1 MADNKFTVSLN
12 VENIGPHSEDK
23 KITFSREVSSNKAI
37 FFATNGTGKSFI
49 SRAFRLSS
57 PSMAGSLADDV
68 LTMGKD
74 SGQMQFSIKTG
85 NITKDLR
92 IDVHRGTAPIIQN
105 NTGLLFHVFNND
117 YVEENIKQKNYTPD
131 GQIEGYILGKVQI
144 DLSEDKQR
152 EKELG
157 TEVESDSQKIDE
169 LIEKAKSDLRTEGI
183 TPSTNEFRQIT
194 RASLAKGFD
203 FVCDDSVES
212 IIQQLHTL
220 EKVPEDIPS
229 IGFIMPSF
237 NLDFL
242 QKISEILGTEYPKSE
257 WDDDFVEEYKKH
269 QAFIESGLTAEHSDT
284 VCPFCKREYDEKAR
298 TLISQ
303 YNAYRA
309 DKESQIIGILSR
321 LLKEIDSITS
331 AIKNQDEQN
340 KQALVQL
347 TEIQK
352 YFPSIQNSSI
362 QQFSALDSYISP
374 WTIINEMIE
383 AKKQNLCCVPA
394 GISDA
399 ISNCKSACETVI
411 KLQKVNASVV
421 KHANSVKDNSKSE
434 RLTLRRKLCNAKAL
448 SLYAELQQPFE
459 SLRKKQTDLKKL
471 HEEIEAKEQTA
482 KVRKRD
488 KVYETLE
495 TMLDNFFAG
504 KYQIDRETFQIKFR
518 GSKLNGNASKVL
530 SDGEK
535 SIVAFCWY
543 LAETHTLVEKE
554 TDYDN
559 IFFVIDDPISS
570 MDFHFVYAVAQVLR
584 GIKSIFGMSKSER
597 LWVFTHNIEFFS
609 IMARNRI
616 ILNNIYMIKPGKI
629 VQFNHQLLLPYEN
642 HLFDLLEIAERGK
655 VPNHTTGNS
664 IRHVIETI
672 SKFEDPEIG
681 MKEYVADSPELQ
693 KDPCIYS
700 LCQDLSHGNLRG
712 EVPYDDELL
721 ISACKAVI
729 SFVEKKYPKQVE
741 KVREQ
746 NV

>member
-1 MADNKFTVSLN
+1 MADKKFTVSLN
-12 VENIGPHSEDK
+12 VENIGPHSDDK
-23 KITFSREVSSNKAI
+23 KIAFSEEVNSNKAI

-49 SRAFRLSS
+49 SRAFRLCS

-68 LTMGKD
+68 LTIGKD
-74 SGQMQFSIKTG
+74 NGQMQFSIQTD
-85 NITKDLR
+85 NITNNLR
-92 IDVHRGTAPIIQN
+92 IDVHRGTAPIVQN

-117 YVEENIKQKNYTPD
+117 YAEENIKQKNYTPD

-157 TEVESDSQKIDE
+157 EEVESDSKKIDE
-169 LIEKAKSDLRTEGI
+169 TIEKAKSDLRDKGI
-183 TPSTNEFRQIT
+183 TTQTNEFRQIT
-194 RASLAKGFD
+194 RERVEKGFD
-203 FVCDDSVES
+203 FACDDSVEG

-220 EKVPEDIPS
+220 EKVPEDIPN
-229 IGFIMPSF
+229 IGFTVPSF

-257 WDDDFVEEYKKH
+257 WADDFVEEYKKH
-269 QAFIESGLTAEHSDT
+269 QAFIESGLEAEHSDT
-284 VCPFCKREYDEKAR
+284 VCPFCKREYDENAR
-298 TLISQ
+298 MLISQ

-340 KQALVQL
+340 KRALVQL

-352 YFPSIQNSSI
+352 YFPSLQNSSI
-362 QQFSALDSYISP
+362 QQLSALDSYISP
-374 WTIINEMIE
+374 WTIISGMIE
-383 AKKQNLCCVPA
+383 SKKQNLCCVPA

-399 ISNCKSACETVI
+399 ILNCKSACETVI
-411 KLQKVNASVV
+411 KVQKANADVVNQ
-421 KHANSVKDNSKSE
+421 ANSVKNNSKSE
-434 RLTLRRKLCNAKAL
+434 RLTLRRKLCNTKAL
-448 SLYAELQQPFE
+448 FLHAELQHSFE
-459 SLRKKQTDLKKL
+459 SLRKKQTDLRKL

-495 TMLDNFFAG
+495 TMLNNFFAG
-504 KYQIDRETFQIKFR
+504 KYQIDRETFQIKFH

-559 IFFVIDDPISS
+559 LFFVIDDPISS

-584 GIKSIFGMSKSER
+584 GIKSVFGLSRHER

-609 IMARNRI
+609 IVARNHV
-616 ILNNIYMIKPGKI
+616 LVATYMLTPGSI

-655 VPNHTTGNS
+655 TPNHTTGNS

-681 MKEYVADSPELQ
+681 IEKYVANSPELQ
-693 KDPCIYS
+693 EDPCIFS
-700 LCQDLSHGNLRG
+700 LCQDLSHGTVRREL
-712 EVPYDDELL
+712 PYDEEQLKA
-721 ISACKAVI
+721 ACKTVI
-729 SFVEKKYPKQVE
+729 AFVETKYPKQVE
-741 KVREQ
+741 KVRKY

>member
-1 MADNKFTVSLN
+1 MEDKKFTVSLN
-12 VENIGPHSEDK
+12 VENIGPHSDDK
-23 KITFSREVSSNKAI
+23 KIVFSDKVDSNKAV

-49 SRAFRLSS
+49 SRAFRICS

-68 LTMGKD
+68 LTIGKD
-74 SGQMQFSIKTG
+74 NGQMQFSIQAD
-85 NITKDLR
+85 NIKKELR
-92 IDVHRGTAPIIQN
+92 IDVHRGTAPTVQN

-144 DLSEDKQR
+144 DLSEDKRQA
-152 EKELG
+152 KNLDD
-157 TEVESDSQKIDE
+157 EVKRDSKKIDDA
-169 LIEKAKSDLRTEGI
+169 IEKAKSDLRSEGI
-183 TPSTNEFRQIT
+183 TPQTNEFRQIT
-194 RASLAKGFD
+194 RENVEKGFD
-203 FVCDDSVES
+203 LACDDSVEG

-220 EKVPEDIPS
+220 EKVPENIPS
-229 IGFIMPSF
+229 IGFTVPSF

-242 QKISEILGTEYPKSE
+242 LKISEILGTEYPKSE
-257 WDDDFVEEYKKH
+257 WAEDFVEEYKKH
-269 QAFIESGLTAEHSDT
+269 QVFIESGLDAEHSDT
-284 VCPFCKREYDEKAR
+284 VCPFCKRVYDENAR

-309 DKESQIIGILSR
+309 DKESQIMGMLSR
-321 LLKEIDSITS
+321 LLKEIDNITS
-331 AIKNQDEQN
+331 EMKSQDDQN
-340 KQALVQL
+340 KRAFVKL

-352 YFPSIQNSSI
+352 YFPSLQNSNI
-362 QQFSALDSYISP
+362 QELSALDSYISP
-374 WTIINEMIE
+374 WAIVSEMIE
-383 AKKQNLCCVPA
+383 SKKQNLCSVPA

-399 ISNCKSACETVI
+399 ISNCKSACEAVI
-411 KLQKVNASVV
+411 KLQKANAEVV
-421 KHANSVKDNSKSE
+421 KHANSVKDNSKTE

-448 SLYAELQQPFE
+448 FLHAELQQPFE
-459 SLRKKQTDLKKL
+459 NLKKKQSDLRKLNED
-471 HEEIEAKEQTA
+471 IEAKEQTA

-495 TMLDNFFAG
+495 AMLDNFFAG
-504 KYQIDRETFQIKFR
+504 KYQIDRDTFQIKFR

-554 TDYDN
+554 TDYDRL
-559 IFFVIDDPISS
+559 FFVIDDPISS

-584 GIKSIFGMSKSER
+584 SIKSVFGMSRHER
-597 LWVFTHNIEFFS
+597 MWVFTHNIEFFS
-609 IMARNRI
+609 IVARNHV
-616 ILNNIYMIKPGKI
+616 LVATYMLKPGNI

-655 VPNHTTGNS
+655 TPNHTTGNS

-672 SKFEDPEIG
+672 SKFEDPEIS
-681 MKEYVADSPELQ
+681 MEKYIANSPELQ
-693 KDPCIYS
+693 EDPCIFS
-700 LCQDLSHGNLRG
+700 LCQDLSHGTVRREL
-712 EVPYDDELL
+712 PYDEELL
-721 ISACKAVI
+721 KGACKAVI
-729 SFVEKKYPKQVE
+729 AFVEHRYPGQVH
-741 KVREQ
+741 KLRSK

>member
-1 MADNKFTVSLN
+1 MADKKFTVSLN
-12 VENIGPHSEDK
+12 IENIGPHSDNQ
-23 KITFSREVSSNKAI
+23 KIAFSQEVDSNKAI

-49 SRAFRLSS
+49 SRAFRLCS

-68 LTMGKD
+68 LTIGKD
-74 SGQMQFSIKTG
+74 NGQMQFSIHAD
-85 NITKDLR
+85 NIAKELKA
-92 IDVHRGTAPIIQN
+92 DVHRGTAPIVQN

-144 DLSEDKQR
+144 DLSEDKRR
-152 EKELG
+152 EKDLG
-157 TEVESDSQKIDE
+157 AEVENDSKKINSA
-169 LIEKAKSDLRTEGI
+169 IEKAKSDLRGEGI
-183 TPSTNEFRQIT
+183 TSQTNEFRLIT
-194 RASLAKGFD
+194 RENVDKGFD
-203 FVCDDSVES
+203 FECDDSVEN
-212 IIQQLHTL
+212 IIKQLHTL

-229 IGFIMPSF
+229 IGFTVPSF
-237 NLDFL
+237 NLGFL
-242 QKISEILGTEYPKSE
+242 QEANEILGTEYPKSE
-257 WDDDFVEEYKKH
+257 WDEDFVEEYKKH
-269 QAFIESGLTAEHSDT
+269 QSFIENGLAAEHSDT

-298 TLISQ
+298 MLISQ

-309 DKESQIIGILSR
+309 DRESQILGILSR
-321 LLKEIDSITS
+321 LLKDIETITS
-331 AIKNQDEQN
+331 AFKSQDAQN
-340 KQALVQL
+340 KQVFVQL

-352 YFPSIQNSSI
+352 YFPSLQNSSI
-362 QQFSALDSYISP
+362 QELSALDSYISS
-374 WTIINEMIE
+374 WATISDMIE
-383 AKKQNLCCVPA
+383 TKKQNLCCVPT

-399 ISNCKSACETVI
+399 ISNCKSACEAVI
-411 KLQKVNASVV
+411 KLQKANETVV
-421 KHANSVKDNSKSE
+421 KHVNSVKDNSKSE
-434 RLTLRRKLCNAKAL
+434 RLALRRKLCKAKAL
-448 SLYAELQQPFE
+448 FLHDELQRSFE
-459 SLRKKQTDLKKL
+459 ELRKKQSDLKKL

-495 TMLDNFFAG
+495 IMLDNFFAG
-504 KYQIDRETFQIKFR
+504 KYQIDKGTFQIKFR

-559 IFFVIDDPISS
+559 LFFVIDDPISS

-584 GIKSIFGMSKSER
+584 SIKSIFGMSRHER

-609 IMARNRI
+609 IVARNHV
-616 ILNNIYMIKPGKI
+616 LVATYMLKPGKI
-629 VQFNHQLLLPYEN
+629 VPFNHQLLLPYEN

-655 VPNHTTGNS
+655 SPNHTTGNS

-681 MKEYVADSPELQ
+681 IEKYVVNSPELQ
-693 KDPCIYS
+693 KDPCIFS
-700 LCQDLSHGNLRG
+700 LCQDLSHGTVRREL
-712 EVPYDDELL
+712 PYDEELL
-721 ISACKAVI
+721 KAACKTVI
-729 SFVEKKYPKQVE
+729 TFVEAKYPRQVE
-741 KVREQ
+741 KVRK
-746 NV
+746 

>member
-1 MADNKFTVSLN
+1 MADKKFTVSLN
-12 VENIGPHSEDK
+12 VENIGPHSDDQKIVFSDK
-23 KITFSREVSSNKAI
+23 VDSNKAI

-49 SRAFRLSS
+49 SRAFRLCA
-57 PSMAGSLADDV
+57 PSVAGSLSDDV
-68 LTMGKD
+68 LTIGKD
-74 SGQMQFSIKTG
+74 SGQMQFSIQTD
-85 NITKDLR
+85 NTTKDLR
-92 IDVHRGTAPIIQN
+92 IDVHRGTAPTIQN

-157 TEVESDSQKIDE
+157 IEVESDSKKIDE
-169 LIEKAKSDLRTEGI
+169 AIEKAKSDLHGEGI
-183 TPSTNEFRQIT
+183 TPQTNEFRRIT
-194 RASLAKGFD
+194 RESVDKGFD
-203 FVCDDSVES
+203 FECDDSVEG

-220 EKVPEDIPS
+220 EKVPEGIPS
-229 IGFIMPSF
+229 IGFTIPSF

-269 QAFIESGLTAEHSDT
+269 QAFIESGLAAEHSDT
-284 VCPFCKREYDEKAR
+284 VCPFCKREYDENAR
-298 TLISQ
+298 MLISQ

-309 DKESQIIGILSR
+309 DKESQIMGMLSQ

-331 AIKNQDEQN
+331 AIKSQDDQN
-340 KQALVQL
+340 KRALVQL

-352 YFPSIQNSSI
+352 YFPSLQNSSI
-362 QQFSALDSYISP
+362 QQLSALDSYISP
-374 WTIINEMIE
+374 WMIISDMIE
-383 AKKQNLCCVPA
+383 VKKQNLCRVPA

-399 ISNCKSACETVI
+399 ISNCKSACEAVI
-411 KLQKVNASVV
+411 KLQKVNADVV
-421 KHANSVKDNSKSE
+421 KQANSVKDNSKSE

-448 SLYAELQQPFE
+448 FLHAELQQSFE
-459 SLRKKQTDLKKL
+459 SLRKKQSDLRKL

-504 KYQIDRETFQIKFR
+504 KYQIDKDTFQIKFR

-559 IFFVIDDPISS
+559 LFFVIDDPISS
-570 MDFHFVYAVAQVLR
+570 MDFHFVYVVAQILR
-584 GIKSIFGMSKSER
+584 SIKSIFGMSRHER

-609 IMARNRI
+609 IVARNHV
-616 ILNNIYMIKPGKI
+616 LVATYMLKPGKI
-629 VQFNHQLLLPYEN
+629 VPFNHQLLLPYEN

-655 VPNHTTGNS
+655 TPNHTTGNS

-672 SKFEDPEIG
+672 SKFEDPEISIE
-681 MKEYVADSPELQ
+681 KYVVNSPELQ
-693 KDPCIYS
+693 KDPCIFS
-700 LCQDLSHGNLRG
+700 LCQDLSHGTVRREL
-712 EVPYDDELL
+712 PYDEELL
-721 ISACKAVI
+721 KAACKTVI
-729 SFVEKKYPKQVE
+729 AFVKAKYPKQVE
-741 KVREQ
+741 KVRK
-746 NV
+746 

>member
-1 MADNKFTVSLN
+1 MADKKFTVSLN
-12 VENIGPHSEDK
+12 VENIGPHSDEQKIVFSDK
-23 KITFSREVSSNKAI
+23 VDSNKAI

-49 SRAFRLSS
+49 SRAFRLCA
-57 PSMAGSLADDV
+57 PSVAGSLADDV
-68 LTMGKD
+68 LTIGKD
-74 SGQMQFSIKTG
+74 SGQMHFSIQAD

-92 IDVHRGTAPIIQN
+92 IDVHRGASPTIQN
-105 NTGLLFHVFNND
+105 NTGLLFHVFNSD

-157 TEVESDSQKIDE
+157 AEVESDSKKIDE

-194 RASLAKGFD
+194 RESVAKGFD
-203 FVCDDSVES
+203 FECDDSVEG

-229 IGFIMPSF
+229 IAFTIPSF

-242 QKISEILGTEYPKSE
+242 QKISEILETEYPKSD

-269 QAFIESGLTAEHSDT
+269 QTFIESGLAAEHSDT

-309 DKESQIIGILSR
+309 DKESQIMGMLSR

-331 AIKNQDEQN
+331 AIKNQDDQN
-340 KQALVQL
+340 KRALVRL

-352 YFPSIQNSSI
+352 YFPSLQNSSI
-362 QQFSALDSYISP
+362 QQLSALDSYISP
-374 WTIINEMIE
+374 WTIISEMIE
-383 AKKQNLCCVPA
+383 SKKQNLCCVPA

-399 ISNCKSACETVI
+399 ISNCKSVCEAVI
-411 KLQKVNASVV
+411 KLQKVNADVV

-448 SLYAELQQPFE
+448 FLHTEMQQSFE
-459 SLRKKQTDLKKL
+459 SLRKKQSDLKKL
-471 HEEIEAKEQTA
+471 HEEIETKEQAA

-504 KYQIDRETFQIKFR
+504 KYQIDKDTFQIKFR

-559 IFFVIDDPISS
+559 LFFIIDDPISS

-584 GIKSIFGMSKSER
+584 SIKSVFGMSRHER

-609 IMARNRI
+609 IVARNHV
-616 ILNNIYMIKPGKI
+616 LVTTYMLKPGKI
-629 VQFNHQLLLPYEN
+629 VQFNYQLLLPYEN

-655 VPNHTTGNS
+655 TPNHTTGNS

-681 MKEYVADSPELQ
+681 IEKYVANSPELQ
-693 KDPCIYS
+693 EDPCIFS
-700 LCQDLSHGNLRG
+700 LCQDLSHGTVRREL
-712 EVPYDDELL
+712 PYDEELL
-721 ISACKAVI
+721 KTACKTVI
-729 SFVEKKYPKQVE
+729 SFVEAKYPKQVE
-741 KVREQ
+741 KVRK
-746 NV
+746 

>member
-12 VENIGPHSEDK
+12 IENIGPHSEDK
-23 KITFSREVSSNKAI
+23 KIDFSREVSSNKAI

-57 PSMAGSLADDV
+57 PSMADSLADDV
-68 LTMGKD
+68 LTIGKD
-74 SGQMQFSIKTG
+74 SGQMQFSIQTG
-85 NITKDLR
+85 NTTKNLR
-92 IDVHRGTAPIIQN
+92 IDVHRGTAPTIQN

-152 EKELG
+152 EKDLDA
-157 TEVESDSQKIDE
+157 EVEGDSKKIDE
-169 LIEKAKSDLRTEGI
+169 AIEKAKSDLHSEGI
-183 TPSTNEFRQIT
+183 TPQTNEFRQIT
-194 RASLAKGFD
+194 RESVAKGFD
-203 FVCDDSVES
+203 FTCDDSVEG
-212 IIQQLHTL
+212 IVKQLHTL
-220 EKVPEDIPS
+220 EKVPDDISS
-229 IGFIMPSF
+229 IAFTMPSF

-242 QKISEILGTEYPKSE
+242 QRISEILGTEYPKSE
-257 WDDDFVEEYKKH
+257 WDDNFVEEYKKH
-269 QAFIESGLTAEHSDT
+269 QDFIEKGLATEHSDT
-284 VCPFCKREYDEKAR
+284 VCPFCKREYDENAR

-303 YNAYRA
+303 YNEYRA
-309 DKESQIIGILSR
+309 DKESQIIGQLSG
-321 LLKEIDSITS
+321 LLKKIDSTIS
-331 AIKNQDEQN
+331 AIKSQDDQN
-340 KQALVQL
+340 KQAFVQL
-347 TEIQK
+347 TEIKK
-352 YFPSIQNSSI
+352 YFPSLQNSSI
-362 QQFSALDSYISP
+362 QELSALDSYISP
-374 WTIINEMIE
+374 WTIIGEMIE
-383 AKKQNLCCVPA
+383 SKKQNLCRVPD
-394 GISDA
+394 GLSDA
-399 ISNCKSACETVI
+399 ILNCKSACEAVT
-411 KLQKVNASVV
+411 KLQKANEAVV
-421 KHANSVKDNSKSE
+421 KRANSVKDNSKSE
-434 RLTLRRKLCNAKAL
+434 RLALRRKLCNAKAL
-448 SLYAELQQPFE
+448 SLYADLRPSFEELG
-459 SLRKKQTDLKKL
+459 KKQSVLTKL
-471 HEEIEAKEQTA
+471 HDEIEAKEQQA

-504 KYQIDRETFQIKFR
+504 KYQIDKDTFQIKFR
-518 GSKLNGNASKVL
+518 GSNLNGNASKVL

-559 IFFVIDDPISS
+559 LFFVIDDPISS

-584 GIKSIFGMSKSER
+584 GIKSVFGMSRPER

-681 MKEYVADSPELQ
+681 IKEYVADSPELQ

-721 ISACKAVI
+721 IAACKIVI
-729 SFVEKKYPKQVE
+729 SFVERKYPKQVE

>member
-1 MADNKFTVSLN
+1 MADKKFTVSLN
-12 VENIGPHSEDK
+12 VENIGPHSDDQKIVFSDK
-23 KITFSREVSSNKAI
+23 VDSNKAI

-49 SRAFRLSS
+49 SRAFRLCA
-57 PSMAGSLADDV
+57 PSMAGALADDV
-68 LTMGKD
+68 LTIGKD
-74 SGQMQFSIKTG
+74 SGQMQFRIQADNAS
-85 NITKDLR
+85 KDLR
-92 IDVHRGTAPIIQN
+92 IDVHRGTAPTIQN

-152 EKELG
+152 EKDLG
-157 TEVESDSQKIDE
+157 AEVEGDSKKIDE
-169 LIEKAKSDLRTEGI
+169 AIEKAKSDLRSAGI
-183 TPSTNEFRQIT
+183 TPQTNEFRQIT
-194 RASLAKGFD
+194 RENADKGFD
-203 FVCDDSVES
+203 FKCDDSVEG

-229 IGFIMPSF
+229 IGFTIPSF

-242 QKISEILGTEYPKSE
+242 KRISEILGTEYPKSE

-269 QAFIESGLTAEHSDT
+269 QAFIESGLATEQSDT
-284 VCPFCKREYDEKAR
+284 VCPFCKREYDENAR

-309 DKESQIIGILSR
+309 DKESQIMGMLSR

-331 AIKNQDEQN
+331 AIRSQDDQN
-340 KQALVQL
+340 KRALVQL

-352 YFPSIQNSSI
+352 YFPSLQNSCI
-362 QQFSALDSYISP
+362 QQLSALDSYISA
-374 WTIINEMIE
+374 WTIISNMIE
-383 AKKQNLCCVPA
+383 AKKQNLCHVPA

-399 ISNCKSACETVI
+399 ISNCKSVCEAVI
-411 KLQKVNASVV
+411 RLQKANADVV

-448 SLYAELQQPFE
+448 FLHTELQQSFE
-459 SLRKKQTDLKKL
+459 SLRKKQSDLKKL

-504 KYQIDRETFQIKFR
+504 KYQIDKDTFQIKFR
-518 GSKLNGNASKVL
+518 GSKLKGNASKVL

-559 IFFVIDDPISS
+559 LFFIIDDPISS

-584 GIKSIFGMSKSER
+584 SIKSIFGMSRHER

-609 IMARNRI
+609 IVARNHV
-616 ILNNIYMIKPGKI
+616 LVATYMLKPGKI

-655 VPNHTTGNS
+655 IPNHTTGNS

-681 MKEYVADSPELQ
+681 LEKYVANSPELQ
-693 KDPCIYS
+693 EDPCIFS
-700 LCQDLSHGNLRG
+700 LCQDLSHGTVRREL
-712 EVPYDDELL
+712 PYDEELL
-721 ISACKAVI
+721 KTACKTVI
-729 SFVEKKYPKQVE
+729 SFIEAKYPKQVE
-741 KVREQ
+741 KVRK
-746 NV
+746 